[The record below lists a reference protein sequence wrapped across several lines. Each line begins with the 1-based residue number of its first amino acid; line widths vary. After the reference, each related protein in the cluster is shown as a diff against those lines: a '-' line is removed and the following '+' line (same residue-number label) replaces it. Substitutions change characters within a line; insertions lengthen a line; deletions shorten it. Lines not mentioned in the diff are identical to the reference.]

1 MYTKNMLGIEQ
12 CQAAITAMIAE
23 FNKDPSRQPIT
34 MAIVD
39 DRGELVSYARLDKCR
54 PGSAKNA
61 IKKAYTSAVRG
72 METGAYSEELK
83 SQGRSVSDMG
93 DPMLLPLQGGI
104 PVVDPSDGTVLGGIG
119 VGGLPAGKADEDIS
133 RVGLKALGF

>member
-1 MYTKNMLGIEQ
+1 
-12 CQAAITAMIAE
+12 
-23 FNKDPSRQPIT
+23 
-34 MAIVD
+34 
-39 DRGELVSYARLDKCR
+39 
-54 PGSAKNA
+54 
-61 IKKAYTSAVRG
+61 

-119 VGGLPAGKADEDIS
+119 VGGLPTGKADEDIS
-133 RVGLKALGF
+133 RVGLKALGFELTIAPQEKVPPDRRYLLCYRTEPFPRRDGSRPLDVRVSVL